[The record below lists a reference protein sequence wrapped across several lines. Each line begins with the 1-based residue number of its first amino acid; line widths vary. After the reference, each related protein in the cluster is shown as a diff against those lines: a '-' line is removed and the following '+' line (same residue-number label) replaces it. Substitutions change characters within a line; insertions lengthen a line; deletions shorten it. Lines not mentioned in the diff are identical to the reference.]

1 MQSIEKQLQH
11 IRRAA
16 LVNDAK
22 TSAWI
27 FYTIG
32 LLFVITAISLE
43 TIFYFSPE
51 IRYGIWQLGL
61 LGVIVIIFGFAFI
74 YILAVNNKIHRYRW
88 STLARA
94 AGRLAFP
101 KEDTIINALQLER
114 GLDKST
120 SRQLS
125 SSFVKKTTKKLENLD
140 EADLF
145 HSNRAK
151 QWKLYSLILL
161 LVGVFPFAINW
172 ENSAQS
178 VFRWSHPQTVF
189 PVPKPFAIQNQSGN
203 INLLGG
209 ESAELQFT
217 VIGESPD
224 SLFIDL
230 QSYAVGDS
238 ARPVRIVKI
247 DSAGKYTYTIED
259 ISQDYQYRAYYSAV
273 HFWDVWGE
281 VSSPFHAISVTDRP
295 VMEDLTITLTP
306 PSYTQL
312 KPIIQK
318 GNQADI
324 SGLIGS
330 KVYVALRSNRP
341 LKKGDLII
349 NEEERP
355 MDIFGKKATGEFT
368 INKDGQFAIQLQDIR
383 GISNRNP
390 IPFHITAIHDLLPDI
405 TVHQPEQII
414 ELGSD
419 QTIAMHVQIEDDFGF
434 SNLQVAYEIHRPAY
448 IAEDPLLSLFTIPI
462 DDPMNVNQDIIHFW
476 QLMELSLMP
485 EDEIHYHFELSDN
498 DLVSGPKK
506 TVTKEFIARL
516 PGLAELFA
524 SFESEEESILD
535 EITYSKEELEAIRE
549 NMEQLELDILKQDE
563 LTWDQQQDLQNMLE
577 SVREEMKK
585 MEDISEALKTLQET
599 ADKHELFSSDLLEKF
614 NHLQELIDELLSEDL
629 MKNLQNIDEMMAE
642 MDANKLQDALES
654 LMNNMEYMEQELDK
668 FLDIFERIKAEQKL
682 DELRTRLETLAEQ
695 QEKLHDRIDQI
706 HEETDPST
714 FSKLSEEEQ
723 RQVEEFSNIRNE
735 MEDAADAVEKFHE
748 ESADRLSDLKRDPLM
763 NQTYSDLQRTVN
775 QLRRQNEN
783 EATEYS
789 ASALENLQKLLSEMQ
804 DIQQGFQSATTREM
818 ASKFQQVL
826 RDILNLSKTQEYLQ
840 SETNSI
846 PTNSPRLGQMAGQQQ
861 TVQDQL
867 HQIMEQLMELSRET
881 FAVTP
886 EIGRG
891 MGMSNAMMQ
900 EAIKA
905 LAQRNGR
912 GAAQN
917 QQQAMKSLNE
927 TAMSIHQSMNQMRSS
942 GSASGYEQ
950 FLEQMQNMAGQ
961 QQGINNQSMQLA
973 MGQMAAAAQQ
983 GLLQK
988 LLREQKQVR
997 KSLQEM
1003 MSEMQQSGEKGLGDM
1018 GGIAQEMDEVLKD
1031 LERRR
1036 MSKKTVDRQQRI
1048 LSRML
1053 DSQKSMTQRG
1063 EKEERKSE
1071 TATEIFTSGP
1081 AGLPADMGQR
1091 RSLALEAMNR
1101 ALKAGYP
1108 RDYQS
1113 MIRRY
1118 FNAISE
1124 NNFLSTSSDSSNA
1137 N

>member
-1 MQSIEKQLQH
+1 MQTIEKQLQH

-27 FYTIG
+27 LYTIG
-32 LLFVITAISLE
+32 LFFVISAISLE

-61 LGVIVIIFGFAFI
+61 LGVIVIIFGFALI

-114 GLDKST
+114 GLDKS
-120 SRQLS
+120 SSKQLS
-125 SSFVKKTTKKLENLD
+125 ISFVEETTKKLEMLD

-145 HSNRAK
+145 QSKRAQK
-151 QWKLYSLILL
+151 WKLYSLIILFTGL
-161 LVGVFPFAINW
+161 FLFSINW

-178 VFRWSHPQTVF
+178 VFRWSHPQTLF
-189 PVPKPFAIQNQSGN
+189 PVPKPFAIQNKSGN

-209 ESAELQFT
+209 ETAELEFT
-217 VIGESPD
+217 VIGDAPD

-230 QSYAVGDS
+230 QSYAALDTHRSEMVVKKDS
-238 ARPVRIVKI
+238 
-247 DSAGKYTYTIED
+247 SGTYLYTVED
-259 ISQDYQYRAYYSAV
+259 ISQDYRYRAYYTAV
-273 HFWDVWGE
+273 HFWDVWE
-281 VSSPFHAISVTDRP
+281 EISSPFHVISVTDRP
-295 VMEDLTITLTP
+295 VMEDLTITLIP

-330 KVYVALRSNRP
+330 KVHVALRSNRP
-341 LKKGDLII
+341 LKKGDMII
-349 NEEERP
+349 NDEEMP
-355 MDIFGKKATGEFT
+355 MDIFGKDATGGFIIKE
-368 INKDGQFAIQLQDIR
+368 DGQFAIQLQDIR

-405 TVHQPEQII
+405 TVFQPEQTI

-419 QTIAMHVQIEDDFGF
+419 QTIAIHLQIEDDFGF

-476 QLMELSLMP
+476 QLIELSLMP

-498 DLVSGPKK
+498 DFVSGPKK

-516 PGLAELFA
+516 PGLAELFT

-563 LTWDQQQDLQNMLE
+563 LTWDQQKDLQNMLE

-585 MEDISEALKTLQET
+585 MEDISEALKSLQET

-654 LMNNMEYMEQELDK
+654 LTNNMEYMEQELDK
-668 FLDIFERIKAEQKL
+668 FLEIFERIKAEQKL

-695 QEKLHDRIDQI
+695 QEKIHDRIDQT
-706 HEETDPST
+706 HGETEPST

-763 NQTYSDLQRTVN
+763 NQTYADLQRTVN

-789 ASALENLQKLLSEMQ
+789 ESALENLQKLLSEMQ
-804 DIQQGFQSATTREM
+804 DIQQGFQSATTGEM
-818 ASKFQQVL
+818 VSKFQNVL
-826 RDILNLSKTQEYLQ
+826 RDILNLSKNQEHLQ
-840 SETNSI
+840 NETSSI
-846 PTNSPRLGQMAGQQQ
+846 PTNSPRLGKMAGKQQ

-912 GAAQN
+912 GAAKN

-927 TAMSIHQSMNQMRSS
+927 TAMLIHQSMNQMRSS

-950 FLEQMQNMAGQ
+950 FLEQMQKMAGQ

-1003 MSEMQQSGEKGLGDM
+1003 MSEMQRSGEKGLGDM
-1018 GGIAQEMDEVLKD
+1018 SGIAQEMDEVLND

-1036 MSKKTVDRQQRI
+1036 MSKKTVERQQRI

-1071 TATEIFTSGP
+1071 TATEILISGP

-1124 NNFLSTSSDSSNA
+1124 NNFLSTQSDTSNA

>member
-22 TSAWI
+22 TSVWI
-27 FYTIG
+27 LYTIG
-32 LLFVITAISLE
+32 LFFVITAISLE

-178 VFRWSHPQTVF
+178 VFRWSHPRTVF
-189 PVPKPFAIQNQSGN
+189 PVPKPFAIQNQSGD

-217 VIGESPD
+217 VVGEAPD

-230 QSYAVGDS
+230 KSYAAGDS
-238 ARPVRIVKI
+238 VRPVRIVKI

-259 ISQDYQYRAYYSAV
+259 ISRDYQYRAYYSAV

-281 VSSPFHAISVTDRP
+281 ISSPFHAISVTDRP

-330 KVYVALRSNRP
+330 KVHVALRSNRP

-349 NEEERP
+349 NEGEIP

-419 QTIAMHVQIEDDFGF
+419 QTIAMHIQIEDDFGF

-448 IAEDPLLSLFTIPI
+448 IDEDPLLSLFTIPI

-516 PGLAELFA
+516 PGLAELFT

-585 MEDISEALKTLQET
+585 MEDISEALKSLQET

-695 QEKLHDRIDQI
+695 QEKLHDRIDQT

-735 MEDAADAVEKFHE
+735 MEDATDAVEKFHE

-775 QLRRQNEN
+775 QLRRQNEA

>member
-1 MQSIEKQLQH
+1 M
-11 IRRAA
+11 
-16 LVNDAK
+16 
-22 TSAWI
+22 
-27 FYTIG
+27 
-32 LLFVITAISLE
+32 
-43 TIFYFSPE
+43 
-51 IRYGIWQLGL
+51 
-61 LGVIVIIFGFAFI
+61 
-74 YILAVNNKIHRYRW
+74 
-88 STLARA
+88 
-94 AGRLAFP
+94 
-101 KEDTIINALQLER
+101 
-114 GLDKST
+114 
-120 SRQLS
+120 
-125 SSFVKKTTKKLENLD
+125 
-140 EADLF
+140 
-145 HSNRAK
+145 
-151 QWKLYSLILL
+151 
-161 LVGVFPFAINW
+161 
-172 ENSAQS
+172 
-178 VFRWSHPQTVF
+178 
-189 PVPKPFAIQNQSGN
+189 
-203 INLLGG
+203 
-209 ESAELQFT
+209 
-217 VIGESPD
+217 
-224 SLFIDL
+224 
-230 QSYAVGDS
+230 
-238 ARPVRIVKI
+238 
-247 DSAGKYTYTIED
+247 
-259 ISQDYQYRAYYSAV
+259 
-273 HFWDVWGE
+273 
-281 VSSPFHAISVTDRP
+281 
-295 VMEDLTITLTP
+295 
-306 PSYTQL
+306 
-312 KPIIQK
+312 
-318 GNQADI
+318 
-324 SGLIGS
+324 
-330 KVYVALRSNRP
+330 
-341 LKKGDLII
+341 
-349 NEEERP
+349 
-355 MDIFGKKATGEFT
+355 
-368 INKDGQFAIQLQDIR
+368 
-383 GISNRNP
+383 
-390 IPFHITAIHDLLPDI
+390 
-405 TVHQPEQII
+405 
-414 ELGSD
+414 
-419 QTIAMHVQIEDDFGF
+419 
-434 SNLQVAYEIHRPAY
+434 
-448 IAEDPLLSLFTIPI
+448 
-462 DDPMNVNQDIIHFW
+462 
-476 QLMELSLMP
+476 
-485 EDEIHYHFELSDN
+485 
-498 DLVSGPKK
+498 
-506 TVTKEFIARL
+506 
-516 PGLAELFA
+516 
-524 SFESEEESILD
+524 D

-585 MEDISEALKTLQET
+585 MEDISEALKSLQET

-695 QEKLHDRIDQI
+695 QEKLHDRIDQT

-735 MEDAADAVEKFHE
+735 MEDATDAVEKFHE

-775 QLRRQNEN
+775 QLRRQNEA

>member
-1 MQSIEKQLQH
+1 MQTIEKQLQH

-16 LVNDAK
+16 LINDAK

-27 FYTIG
+27 LYTIG
-32 LLFVITAISLE
+32 LLIVITAISLE

-61 LGVIVIIFGFAFI
+61 LSVIIILFGFALI
-74 YILAVNNKIHRYRW
+74 YILVINNKINRYRW

-94 AGRLAFP
+94 AGKLAFP

-114 GLDKST
+114 GLEKSSSKQLST
-120 SRQLS
+120 S
-125 SSFVKKTTKKLENLD
+125 FVNETTKKLEKLD

-145 HSNRAK
+145 KSKHAQK
-151 QWKLYSLILL
+151 WKSYSLIILFSGL
-161 LVGVFPFAINW
+161 FLFSINW

-178 VFRWSHPQTVF
+178 VFRWSHPKTFF
-189 PVPKPFAIQNQSGN
+189 PVPKPFSIKNQSGN

-209 ESAELQFT
+209 ETAELEFT
-217 VIGESPD
+217 VIGDAPD
-224 SLFIDL
+224 SLFIDM
-230 QSYAVGDS
+230 QSYASLDTHRSEMV
-238 ARPVRIVKI
+238 VRK
-247 DSAGKYTYTIED
+247 DSAGTYIYTIED
-259 ISQDYQYRAYYSAV
+259 ISQDYQYRAYYTAV
-273 HFWDVWGE
+273 HFWDVWE
-281 VSSPFHAISVTDRP
+281 EISSPFYAISVTDRP

-330 KVYVALRSNRP
+330 KVHVALRSNRP
-341 LKKGDLII
+341 LKKGSLII
-349 NEEERP
+349 NEDEMP
-355 MDIFGKKATGEFT
+355 MDIFGKEATGEF
-368 INKDGQFAIQLQDIR
+368 IIKEDGQFSIQLQDIR

-390 IPFHITAIHDLLPDI
+390 IPFHITSIHDLLPDI
-405 TVHQPEQII
+405 SVFQPEQTI

-476 QLMELSLMP
+476 QLIELRLMP

-516 PGLAELFA
+516 PGLAELFT

-585 MEDISEALKTLQET
+585 MEDISEALNTLQET

-629 MKNLQNIDEMMAE
+629 MKNLQNIDEIMAE
-642 MDANKLQDALES
+642 MDANKLKDALES
-654 LMNNMEYMEQELDK
+654 LTNNMEYMEQELDK

-695 QEKLHDRIDQI
+695 QEKIHDRIDQT
-706 HEETDPST
+706 HEETKSST
-714 FSKLSEEEQ
+714 FTKLSEEEQ

-748 ESADRLSDLKRDPLM
+748 ESAERLSDLKRDPLM
-763 NQTYSDLQRTVN
+763 NQTYADLQRTVN
-775 QLRRQNEN
+775 QLRRQNEIK
-783 EATEYS
+783 ATEYS
-789 ASALENLQKLLSEMQ
+789 ESAMENLQKLLSEMQ
-804 DIQQGFQSATTREM
+804 DIQQGFQSATTQEM
-818 ASKFQQVL
+818 ASKFQHVL
-826 RDILNLSKTQEYLQ
+826 RDILNLSKNQEHLQ
-840 SETNSI
+840 SETSSI
-846 PTNSPRLGQMAGQQQ
+846 PTNSPRLGKMAGKQQI
-861 TVQDQL
+861 VQDQL
-867 HQIMEQLMELSRET
+867 RQIMEQLMELSRET

-912 GAAQN
+912 GAAKN

-927 TAMSIHQSMNQMRSS
+927 TAMSIHRSMNQMRSS

-950 FLEQMQNMAGQ
+950 FLEQMQKMAGQ

-1003 MSEMQQSGEKGLGDM
+1003 MSEMQRSGEKGLGDM
-1018 GGIAQEMDEVLKD
+1018 SGIAQEMDEVLND

-1036 MSKKTVDRQQRI
+1036 MSKKTVERQQRI

-1071 TATEIFTSGP
+1071 TATEILTSGP

-1118 FNAISE
+1118 FNAISK
-1124 NNFLSTSSDSSNA
+1124 NNFLSTPTDSSNA

>member
-1 MQSIEKQLQH
+1 
-11 IRRAA
+11 
-16 LVNDAK
+16 
-22 TSAWI
+22 
-27 FYTIG
+27 
-32 LLFVITAISLE
+32 
-43 TIFYFSPE
+43 
-51 IRYGIWQLGL
+51 
-61 LGVIVIIFGFAFI
+61 
-74 YILAVNNKIHRYRW
+74 
-88 STLARA
+88 
-94 AGRLAFP
+94 
-101 KEDTIINALQLER
+101 
-114 GLDKST
+114 
-120 SRQLS
+120 
-125 SSFVKKTTKKLENLD
+125 
-140 EADLF
+140 
-145 HSNRAK
+145 
-151 QWKLYSLILL
+151 
-161 LVGVFPFAINW
+161 
-172 ENSAQS
+172 
-178 VFRWSHPQTVF
+178 
-189 PVPKPFAIQNQSGN
+189 
-203 INLLGG
+203 
-209 ESAELQFT
+209 
-217 VIGESPD
+217 
-224 SLFIDL
+224 
-230 QSYAVGDS
+230 
-238 ARPVRIVKI
+238 
-247 DSAGKYTYTIED
+247 
-259 ISQDYQYRAYYSAV
+259 
-273 HFWDVWGE
+273 
-281 VSSPFHAISVTDRP
+281 
-295 VMEDLTITLTP
+295 MEDLTITLTP

-330 KVYVALRSNRP
+330 KVHVALRSNRP

-349 NEEERP
+349 NEEEIP

-462 DDPMNVNQDIIHFW
+462 DDLMNVNQDIIHFW

-695 QEKLHDRIDQI
+695 QEKLHDRIDQT

-748 ESADRLSDLKRDPLM
+748 ESADRLSELKRDPLM

-804 DIQQGFQSATTREM
+804 DIQQRFQSATTREM

-1124 NNFLSTSSDSSNA
+1124 NNFLSTPSDSSNA